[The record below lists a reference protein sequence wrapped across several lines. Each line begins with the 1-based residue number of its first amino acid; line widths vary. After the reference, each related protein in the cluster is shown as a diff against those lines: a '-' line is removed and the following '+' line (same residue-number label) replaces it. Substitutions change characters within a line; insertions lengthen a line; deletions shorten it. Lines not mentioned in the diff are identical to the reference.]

1 MNRTTTLL
9 CASIMGGLAVVI
21 GAFGAHAFKP
31 LLIEAGRTETFEL
44 AVRYQFYHA
53 LALLGTGIL
62 MAHSPSRLLSTS
74 ALCFLFGIFFFSGSL
89 YVLCFTGLKVLG
101 AVTPFGG
108 LFFIGGWL
116 LLALGTYKSGKAS

>member
-31 LLIEAGRTETFEL
+31 LLTEAGRTDTFEL

-74 ALCFLFGIFFFSGSL
+74 ALFFLLGIFFFSGSL

-108 LFFIGGWL
+108 LFFIAGWL

>member
-31 LLIEAGRTETFEL
+31 FLTETGRTDTFEL
-44 AVRYQFYHA
+44 AVRYQFYHT
-53 LALLGTGIL
+53 LAMLGAGTL
-62 MAHSPSRLLSTS
+62 MTHFQSRLLSMS
-74 ALCFLFGIFFFSGSL
+74 ALFFALGIFLFSGSL
-89 YVLCFTGLKVLG
+89 YVLCFTGLTMLG

-108 LFFIGGWL
+108 VFFIAGWL
-116 LLALGTYKSGKAS
+116 LLALGTHKNGKAS